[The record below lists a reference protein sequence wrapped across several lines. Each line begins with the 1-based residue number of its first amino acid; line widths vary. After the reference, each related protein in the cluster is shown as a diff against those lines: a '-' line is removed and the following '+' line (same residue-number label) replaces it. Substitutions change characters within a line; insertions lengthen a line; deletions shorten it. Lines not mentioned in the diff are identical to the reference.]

1 MVTASAPTAPLLAMR
16 SIEKSFPGVKALK
29 GIDLTLH
36 RGEVLALMGENGAG
50 KSTLIKVLAGVHQP
64 EDGTITLDGDAV
76 AFASPLDAQAQGIAV
91 IYQEFNLIPHLTVRE
106 NILLGHEQSRFGF
119 VNKAEERQRVH
130 AVLHQMGVR
139 INPEAVCSTLSVAE
153 QQLVEIAKALSVGA
167 RLLVMDEPSAALT
180 NQEVEALFSLI
191 ADLKAQGIGII
202 YISHRLDEIYAIA
215 DRVTVLRDG
224 SYIGTEA
231 LADVSREQLIEMMV
245 GRSLENEFPKAQ
257 HPIGEVRL
265 KVDGLMGLKLS
276 APVSFEIRSGE
287 VVGLTGLVGAG
298 RTELARLIFGA
309 DRATSGRVS
318 LDGKPLTIHSP
329 RDAIQA
335 GICLLTEDRK
345 AQGLVLGR
353 SARENFALGNMSRWS
368 NFGWLDQQHERSTFG
383 SYIDS
388 LKIKVAGQEQR
399 AQHLSGGNQQKVLLA
414 RWLEANT
421 DVLIFDEPTR
431 GIDVGAKYE
440 IYLLI
445 NRLAEQG
452 KAILMISS
460 ELPEI
465 LGMSDRI
472 LVMHEG
478 RLRGEVTD
486 VAGASQEQLLAMAVG

>member
-1 MVTASAPTAPLLAMR
+1 
-16 SIEKSFPGVKALK
+16 
-29 GIDLTLH
+29 
-36 RGEVLALMGENGAG
+36 
-50 KSTLIKVLAGVHQP
+50 
-64 EDGTITLDGDAV
+64 
-76 AFASPLDAQAQGIAV
+76 
-91 IYQEFNLIPHLTVRE
+91 
-106 NILLGHEQSRFGF
+106 
-119 VNKAEERQRVH
+119 
-130 AVLHQMGVR
+130 
-139 INPEAVCSTLSVAE
+139 
-153 QQLVEIAKALSVGA
+153 
-167 RLLVMDEPSAALT
+167 
-180 NQEVEALFSLI
+180 
-191 ADLKAQGIGII
+191 
-202 YISHRLDEIYAIA
+202 SHRLDEIYAIA

-224 SYIGTEA
+224 TYIGTEA
-231 LADVSREQLIEMMV
+231 VADVSRDHLIEMMV

-257 HPIGEVRL
+257 HPIGNVRL
-265 KVDGLMGLKLS
+265 KVDGLMGPRLS
-276 APVSFEIRSGE
+276 APASFEICSGE

-309 DRATSGRVS
+309 DAATAGSVS
-318 LDGKPLTIHSP
+318 LDGQPLAINSP
-329 RDAIQA
+329 KDAIQA

-353 SARENFALGNMSRWS
+353 SARENFALGNMKRWS
-368 NFGWLDQQHERSTFG
+368 RFGWLNQPHERDTFG
-383 SYIDS
+383 SYIES

-478 RLRGEVTD
+478 QLRGEVTD
-486 VAGASQEQLLAMAVG
+486 VASATQEQILAMAVG